1 MGQGVVLLFLCV
13 SSSHAFLPTARIVG
27 RYIRRDALHKLTTDL
42 PARFNVIGIEDLNVK
57 GMMAC
62 RNMARLISDVG
73 MGEFRRQLE
82 YKAKLNGCQIIVGQV
97 VSEFEDLLGL
107 PACHP

>member
-1 MGQGVVLLFLCV
+1 
-13 SSSHAFLPTARIVG
+13 
-27 RYIRRDALHKLTTDL
+27 
-42 PARFNVIGIEDLNVK
+42 
-57 GMMAC
+57 MAC
-62 RNMARLISDVG
+62 RNMARVISDVG

-97 VSEFEDLLGL
+97 VSEFEDLFGL